1 MALIRRG
8 VSGINAESYRLRCMA
23 EEVLLMVDVVPELA
37 AEMERLEKLL
47 PFLCSSPSQF
57 LYWAGHELQ

>member
-1 MALIRRG
+1 
-8 VSGINAESYRLRCMA
+8 MA
-23 EEVLLMVDVVPELA
+23 EEVLLMVDVVLELA